1 MRDTTPSVLVV
12 DDAESTRLIL
22 EHAFRGAGYE
32 AVSVGSVQ
40 DALIALR
47 RTVPAVAVI
56 DAVLRDDS
64 GFAICRTLRTEPA
77 FAATRIIVISGS
89 PEVQMKA
96 KSFPGAYDIYLDKPF
111 SLRVIVDHLR
121 RLAPPPAALTGRPE

>member
-1 MRDTTPSVLVV
+1 MRDPSPKVLVV

-40 DALIALR
+40 EALILLR
-47 RTVPAVAVI
+47 RSPPAVAVI

-64 GFAICRTLRTEPA
+64 GFAICRMLRTEPG
-77 FAATRIIVISGS
+77 FAATRIILISGA
-89 PEVQMKA
+89 PEVQLKA
-96 KSFPGAYDIYLDKPF
+96 KSFAGAYDVYLDKPF

-121 RLAPPPAALTGRPE
+121 RLAPPPAALTGLPE